1 MLKGMMFLVLSRGK
15 RPWPAQCR
23 IGRAVSVGDFRPHV
37 SGQRDQHAR
46 KKTDAILEVRIIMAN
61 LI

>member
-1 MLKGMMFLVLSRGK
+1 MKILLSLGK

-37 SGQRDQHAR
+37 SGQRGQRAR
-46 KKTDAILEVRIIMAN
+46 KNTEAILEVRIIMAN
-61 LI
+61 MV

>member
-1 MLKGMMFLVLSRGK
+1 MKILLSLGK

-37 SGQRDQHAR
+37 SGQRGQRAR
-46 KKTDAILEVRIIMAN
+46 KNTEGILEVRIIMAN
-61 LI
+61 MV